1 MSKETPDI
9 QKLAHFSLTLVS
21 KKIIKRELENISKF
35 TKVTFQKLQKNV

>member
-1 MSKETPDI
+1 MSKTPDI

-35 TKVTFQKLQKNV
+35 TFQKLQKMFKR